1 MNTIKWVY
9 EDTESIGKIVENFNH
24 PSNKEHFFEDVVR
37 YRNVEMVATKVPG
50 SKNLVM
56 LYMFKEGPPRTDC
69 SNGFGINT
77 EIDGFDLKKV
87 KHVDLKTATT
97 SYTYHFRVSK
107 TKGIKE
113 FETFVRA
120 VMFMYFAMLDFLP
133 QVTIYTDIWMSTIF
147 EKNKEIKNGKS

>member
-1 MNTIKWVY
+1 MI
-9 EDTESIGKIVENFNH
+9 
-24 PSNKEHFFEDVVR
+24 
-37 YRNVEMVATKVPG
+37 
-50 SKNLVM
+50 
-56 LYMFKEGPPRTDC
+56 
-69 SNGFGINT
+69 
-77 EIDGFDLKKV
+77 
-87 KHVDLKTATT
+87 HVDLKTATT

-147 EKNKEIKNGKS
+147 EKNKELKNGKS